1 LGPENVPPNK
11 TNANAFNDN
20 HEKQRRRIAMGNA
33 KRRGVFQ
40 LWIALC
46 FVFLG
51 FPSLGCFGQGADEM
65 RVASGDSLR
74 QDNWQV
80 RSLEDGAQEDWLS
93 WIASKQTKGKSS
105 SSSWWPSWGS
115 TKKKPT
121 SSPTIRSY
129 STNNK
134 TTYEK
139 MTASAKE
146 AWKKTTDFLDPYPDP
161 KPKTV
166 VAPTK
171 KKSSWFGGSD
181 EDGSWWGKEEK
192 KKQSVPDFLGQEMP
206 K

>member
-1 LGPENVPPNK
+1 
-11 TNANAFNDN
+11 
-20 HEKQRRRIAMGNA
+20 MGNA
-33 KRRGVFQ
+33 KRLGVFQ
-40 LWIALC
+40 LLIALC
-46 FVFLG
+46 SVFLG
-51 FPSLGCFGQGADEM
+51 GATAECFGQGPEEM
-65 RVASGDSLR
+65 RIASGESLR
-74 QDNWQV
+74 RENWQV
-80 RSLEDGAQEDWLS
+80 RYLEDDSQEDWLS
-93 WIASKQTKGKSS
+93 WIAKKQKGKSS
-105 SSSWWPSWGS
+105 WSSWWPSWGS
-115 TKKKPT
+115 SKKKPT

-139 MTASAKE
+139 MTASAKN

-161 KPKTV
+161 KPKSV

-181 EDGSWWGKEEK
+181 EDGGWWGKEEK